1 MPKRLP
7 RPDEIIKYERFYR
20 NETTVQQDKIMKKCQ
35 NLIECPER
43 L

>member
-7 RPDEIIKYERFYR
+7 RPDEIIKYERFFR
-20 NETTVQQDKIMKKCQ
+20 NETTIQQDENMKKCQ
-35 NLIECPER
+35 SIECPER